1 MTGLCYKTLYK
12 SAIGNRIRNV
22 VFLSSKM
29 GNLDVISNGRGIRM
43 KNRRKRKLEI
53 PVLFLFT
60 LFLMLV
66 PFGCKESGITTEIID
81 GVKHVHNPAEPL
93 KGTVDLELEEIL
105 RIDMKEQKAED
116 LFVFLRFW
124 KGPQGNVYLYDWTKK
139 KVHQF
144 NSEGEF
150 LGAFCRIGQG
160 PGEFS
165 QWSTFALHFVKEG
178 EIWAIGGG
186 KVARFDME
194 RNFLGETKPGGW
206 LSDAAY
212 IDETS
217 FVAKRSEQVGE
228 EKEMR
233 EWVII
238 SFGKMIPENK
248 SEILFDYFKATDVG
262 MIRKGRSAIAEEW
275 ATPRIYWAY
284 DDIYKRVYT
293 VLNTEYKITSHEL
306 KGESFFV
313 FDKVHKNYSMD
324 SDEKE
329 KYIKE
334 NFEKR
339 EFYMQIYPDEFCA
352 IRDIKPLPR
361 GYLAVY
367 SIDGVET
374 FSIDVYDPEGRF
386 LYVLNP
392 PQGISLEHAK
402 FYDFGLALRE
412 EKEDRDVYVE
422 YRVKNLPEIFGNR

>member
-1 MTGLCYKTLYK
+1 L
-12 SAIGNRIRNV
+12 
-22 VFLSSKM
+22 
-29 GNLDVISNGRGIRM
+29 
-43 KNRRKRKLEI
+43 
-53 PVLFLFT
+53 
-60 LFLMLV
+60 
-66 PFGCKESGITTEIID
+66 
-81 GVKHVHNPAEPL
+81 
-93 KGTVDLELEEIL
+93 
-105 RIDMKEQKAED
+105 
-116 LFVFLRFW
+116 
-124 KGPQGNVYLYDWTKK
+124 
-139 KVHQF
+139 
-144 NSEGEF
+144 
-150 LGAFCRIGQG
+150 G

-206 LSDAAY
+206 LSDAVY

-306 KGESFFV
+306 KEGKAFSFLI
-313 FDKVHKNYSMD
+313 KSTKTTLWIQTKKKNTSRRIL
-324 SDEKE
+324 KNG
-329 KYIKE
+329 
-334 NFEKR
+334 NFICR
-339 EFYMQIYPDEFCA
+339 
-352 IRDIKPLPR
+352 
-361 GYLAVY
+361 
-367 SIDGVET
+367 SIPMSSAPSGT
-374 FSIDVYDPEGRF
+374 
-386 LYVLNP
+386 
-392 PQGISLEHAK
+392 
-402 FYDFGLALRE
+402 
-412 EKEDRDVYVE
+412 
-422 YRVKNLPEIFGNR
+422 

>member
-150 LGAFCRIGQG
+150 LGAWRI
-160 PGEFS
+160 FS
-165 QWSTFALHFVKEG
+165 MEHF
-178 EIWAIGGG
+178 
-186 KVARFDME
+186 R
-194 RNFLGETKPGGW
+194 P
-206 LSDAAY
+206 
-212 IDETS
+212 S
-217 FVAKRSEQVGE
+217 FR
-228 EKEMR
+228 
-233 EWVII
+233 
-238 SFGKMIPENK
+238 
-248 SEILFDYFKATDVG
+248 
-262 MIRKGRSAIAEEW
+262 
-275 ATPRIYWAY
+275 
-284 DDIYKRVYT
+284 
-293 VLNTEYKITSHEL
+293 
-306 KGESFFV
+306 
-313 FDKVHKNYSMD
+313 
-324 SDEKE
+324 
-329 KYIKE
+329 
-334 NFEKR
+334 
-339 EFYMQIYPDEFCA
+339 
-352 IRDIKPLPR
+352 
-361 GYLAVY
+361 
-367 SIDGVET
+367 
-374 FSIDVYDPEGRF
+374 
-386 LYVLNP
+386 
-392 PQGISLEHAK
+392 
-402 FYDFGLALRE
+402 
-412 EKEDRDVYVE
+412 
-422 YRVKNLPEIFGNR
+422 